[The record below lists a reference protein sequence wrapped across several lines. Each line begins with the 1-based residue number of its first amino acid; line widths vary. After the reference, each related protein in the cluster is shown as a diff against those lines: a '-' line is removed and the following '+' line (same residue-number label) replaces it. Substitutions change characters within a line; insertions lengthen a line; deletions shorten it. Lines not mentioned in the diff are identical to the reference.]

1 MPMSP
6 ALHRISTNVRFLT
19 GSLLLPEYAAAL
31 AERLFLTPPKPR
43 LPESTF
49 FDFLDAH
56 ASFVEHRGRNLASW
70 RWGPL
75 DAPAVLLAHGWGGHA
90 AQMHAFVPRL
100 LGAGYRVIAYDQP
113 AHGLSE
119 GRLTGLPDF
128 AGALEAV
135 AAHHGN
141 VRHVLAHS
149 LAGAAVAI
157 AVSRG
162 LRLKSTVLVSPPSDL
177 VGYSRRFA
185 RWAWMPEGLR
195 RAMQAAIE
203 ERFGLRWS
211 EIEIP
216 RLAPRL
222 KTPALVIHDRGD
234 AFVPWKQGAALARA
248 WPGARLLSTE
258 GLGHGRILE
267 ADAVLRAAVDFIG
280 GKSGVANPAVP
291 ALPNP
296 APLY

>member
-1 MPMSP
+1 
-6 ALHRISTNVRFLT
+6 
-19 GSLLLPEYAAAL
+19 
-31 AERLFLTPPKPR
+31 
-43 LPESTF
+43 
-49 FDFLDAH
+49 
-56 ASFVEHRGRNLASW
+56 
-70 RWGPL
+70 
-75 DAPAVLLAHGWGGHA
+75 
-90 AQMHAFVPRL
+90 
-100 LGAGYRVIAYDQP
+100 
-113 AHGLSE
+113 
-119 GRLTGLPDF
+119 
-128 AGALEAV
+128 
-135 AAHHGN
+135 
-141 VRHVLAHS
+141 
-149 LAGAAVAI
+149 
-157 AVSRG
+157 
-162 LRLKSTVLVSPPSDL
+162 
-177 VGYSRRFA
+177 
-185 RWAWMPEGLR
+185 
-195 RAMQAAIE
+195 MQAAIE